1 MDITEFV
8 LQFAEQFMDPN
19 ETVFSPETRF
29 HELNGWSSMTA
40 LMEIAMIEDNYSV
53 TVPSEEIRDA
63 VTIQELFD
71 AVKRNK
77 EKNG

>member
-1 MDITEFV
+1 MDITEFAS
-8 LQFAEQFMDPN
+8 QFAEQFMDPN
-19 ETVFSPETRF
+19 ETDFSPETRF
-29 HELNGWSSMTA
+29 HELSGWSSMTA
-40 LMEIAMIEDNYSV
+40 LMEIAMIEDNYGV

>member
-1 MDITEFV
+1 MDIMKFV
-8 LQFAEQFMDPN
+8 ELFADQFMDPN
-19 ETVFSPETRF
+19 ETKFTAETRF
-29 HELNGWSSMTA
+29 HELRGWSSMTA
-40 LMEIAMIEDNYSV
+40 LMEIAMMEENYGV

-63 VTIQELFD
+63 VTIQDLFD

>member
-8 LQFAEQFMDPN
+8 SQFADQFMNPN
-19 ETVFSPETRF
+19 ETDFSPETRF
-29 HELNGWSSMTA
+29 HELSGWSSMTA
-40 LMEIAMIEDNYSV
+40 LMEIAMMEENYGV

-63 VTIQELFD
+63 ETIQDLFE

>member
-8 LQFAEQFMDPN
+8 SQFADQFMNPN
-19 ETVFSPETRF
+19 ETVFSPATRF
-29 HELNGWSSMTA
+29 HELSGWSSMTA
-40 LMEIAMIEDNYSV
+40 LMEIAMMEENYGV

-63 VTIQELFD
+63 VTIQDLFD

>member
-8 LQFAEQFMDPN
+8 SQFAEQFMDPN
-19 ETVFSPETRF
+19 ETDFSPETRF

-40 LMEIAMIEDNYSV
+40 LMEIAMIEDNYGV

-63 VTIQELFD
+63 VTIQDLLN
-71 AVKRNK
+71 KIKKNK

>member
-1 MDITEFV
+1 MDIIEFV
-8 LQFAEQFMDPN
+8 SQFAEQFMDPN
-19 ETVFSPETRF
+19 ETDFSPETRF

-40 LMEIAMIEDNYSV
+40 LMEIAMIEDNYGV

>member
-1 MDITEFV
+1 MDIKEFV
-8 LQFAEQFMDPN
+8 AQFAEQFMDPN
-19 ETVFSPETRF
+19 ETVFSPETKF

-40 LMEIAMIEDNYSV
+40 LMEIAMMEENYGV

-63 VTIQELFD
+63 ITIQNLFD

-77 EKNG
+77 GKNG

>member
-1 MDITEFV
+1 MDITKFV
-8 LQFAEQFMDPN
+8 ELFADQFMDPN
-19 ETVFSPETRF
+19 ETTFTAETRF
-29 HELNGWSSMTA
+29 HELRGWSSMTA
-40 LMEIAMIEDNYSV
+40 LMEIAMMEENYGV

-63 VTIQELFD
+63 VTIQDLFD

>member
-1 MDITEFV
+1 MDITKFV
-8 LQFAEQFMDPN
+8 EQFANQFMDPN
-19 ETVFSPETRF
+19 ETAFSPETKF

-40 LMEIAMIEDNYSV
+40 LMEIAMIEDNYGI

-63 VTIQELFD
+63 ETIQDLFD

>member
-8 LQFAEQFMDPN
+8 SQFADQFMNPN
-19 ETVFSPETRF
+19 EAVFSPETRF
-29 HELNGWSSMTA
+29 HELSGWSSMTA
-40 LMEIAMIEDNYSV
+40 LMEIAMMEENYGV

-63 VTIQELFD
+63 VTIQDLFD